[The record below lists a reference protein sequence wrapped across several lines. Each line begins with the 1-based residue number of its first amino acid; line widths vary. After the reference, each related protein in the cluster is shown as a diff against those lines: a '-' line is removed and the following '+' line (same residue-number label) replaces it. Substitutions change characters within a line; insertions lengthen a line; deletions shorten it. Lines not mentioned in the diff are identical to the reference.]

1 MNPRMTPRMLLP
13 PDPQRPG
20 APLLP
25 GGVAGLT
32 LARGRVHEGCG
43 PARRTLAA
51 FLMGREA
58 TTPALWIL
66 PAWAPERPMP
76 DGLLAWADPARLIL
90 VAARRP
96 EDMLWAA
103 EEALRSGAIPL
114 VIADLLEAPALTP
127 VRRLQLAAEAGA
139 EAAPALPPL
148 GLLLTPGEGGAA
160 GTDSRWHLAQIPGG
174 GWRLARLR
182 ARRDPP
188 ATWDLR
194 QTDGGMAA
202 TPAMAEAPA

>member
-1 MNPRMTPRMLLP
+1 MTPRMLLP
-13 PDPQRPG
+13 PDPLRPG

-25 GGVAGLT
+25 GAAAGLT

-58 TTPALWIL
+58 ATPVLWIL
-66 PAWAPERPMP
+66 PGWVPERPMP
-76 DGLLAWADPARLIL
+76 DGLLAWANPARLIL

-103 EEALRSGAIPL
+103 EEALRSGAVPL
-114 VIADLLEAPALTP
+114 VIADLLDPPALTP

-139 EAAPALPPL
+139 ETVAGAASAPPPL

-160 GTDSRWHLAQIPGG
+160 GADSRWHLAQAPGG

-188 ATWDLR
+188 AAWDLSPAPEGL
-194 QTDGGMAA
+194 TV
-202 TPAMAEAPA
+202 TPALAEAPA